1 MRGYRGIRG
10 GVVLSLVA
18 FSQMR
23 CGGGEGDDAKLQV
36 DGSSALQP
44 MVTGLPLLKGNF
56 ELHGITTD
64 DVVAGLDPVRGAL
77 AVPVSGDGVQQIDAT
92 SDQVAVA
99 GPVIY
104 SFHGVDPT
112 STFGDLTIWTSAH
125 GPVSFATGATWPV
138 SVSDDGA
145 YVLATAQTSS
155 DGAQTNLV
163 VGGTDGTPPAVL
175 FPIGLGEGCQP
186 AIRYAAGRFVVAACA
201 PGVSEVSVSS
211 IDPSDGAVIPLLA
224 KAQSQITQIPA
235 AAAVA
240 LLDMAGTAYLADV
253 AGGHAM
259 VIGQQVTE
267 IVAGPDGSALYLQE
281 AGTISVVPLTG
292 QPCAT
297 LAPTGVIGLL
307 GASPD
312 GQQLLFQTKQ
322 AVRPG
327 FAGLW
332 ITPTVPA
339 GQVHRL
345 SSEDDP
351 TVSESPF
358 TSDSQWALWF
368 ADHDVYGAGELMAAP
383 ASGGAASLLGTGAWN
398 VSAAGGARIIY
409 TDGYAVGPGRPGR
422 AVLRASDS
430 SAGPAGRTLLATYV
444 DPNFYLTHAH
454 DQVVFSF
461 DDGTEQAGILRRSGP
476 ALIGPQSWADERAR
490 PSQQAL
496 SHCSRAHSGPFGVTT
511 AGSP

>member
-1 MRGYRGIRG
+1 
-10 GVVLSLVA
+10 
-18 FSQMR
+18 
-23 CGGGEGDDAKLQV
+23 
-36 DGSSALQP
+36 

-56 ELHGITTD
+56 ELFGITSD
-64 DVVAGLDPVRGAL
+64 DVVAGLDTERGAL

-92 SDQVAVA
+92 SETIAVA

-104 SFHGVDPT
+104 SFHGLDPT
-112 STFGDLTIWTSAH
+112 STFGDLTIWTAAH

-163 VGGTDGTPPAVL
+163 VGGTDGTPPTVL
-175 FPIGLGEGCQP
+175 FPVGLGDGCQP
-186 AIRYAAGRFVVAACA
+186 AIRYAGGRFIVAACA

-211 IDPSDGAVIPLLA
+211 IDPTDGGVIPLLA
-224 KAQSQITQIPA
+224 KAQSQITQIPS

-240 LLDMAGTAYLADV
+240 LLDTDGTAYLADV
-253 AGGHAM
+253 AGGHPM
-259 VIGQQVTE
+259 VIGQQVTQ
-267 IVAGPDGSALYLQE
+267 IVASPDGSALFLQ
-281 AGTISVVPLTG
+281 AGGTINVVPLTG
-292 QPCAT
+292 QAGAT
-297 LAPTGVIGLL
+297 LPPAGVIGLL

-327 FAGLW
+327 FGGLW
-332 ITPTVPA
+332 VTPTQPG
-339 GQVHRL
+339 GQLHRV

-351 TVSESPF
+351 TVSGSPF

-383 ASGGAASLLGTGAWN
+383 ASGGAALLLGTGAWN

-409 TDGYAVGPGRPGR
+409 TDGYTVGPGRPGR
-422 AVLRASDS
+422 AVLRASDL
-430 SAGPAGRTLLATYV
+430 SADAAGKTLLATYV
-444 DPNFYLTHAH
+444 EPNFYLTHAH

-461 DDGTEQAGILRRSGP
+461 DDGTEQAGIYVAPVPR
-476 ALIGPQSWADERAR
+476 
-490 PSQQAL
+490 
-496 SHCSRAHSGPFGVTT
+496 
-511 AGSP
+511 